1 MAAWGGFDHNA
12 QSLRAVTRLEHR
24 YAEFDGLNLSWE
36 TLEGLVKHNG
46 PLTGPDGAGL
56 NGPVPQSILDYDAL
70 HDLELDRYAGLE
82 AQCAAIADDIADDAH
97 DIDDGLRSGLLDLDM
112 LEGMALSGS
121 ILRQVRTLYPAL
133 DPVRVGHELMR
144 RQITLMVEDVIRTAN
159 ANLAEIRP
167 ESVEDVH
174 GAGRAIVTFSP
185 SMRSAEK
192 ELKAFLYANLYRNP
206 VVLGVREGADRIV
219 RDLFDAYFAD
229 PGLMPE
235 GWRDLLDRAEERVKA
250 RHVADFLAGMTD
262 NYAVKEHR
270 RLFDH
275 TPDLG

>member
-1 MAAWGGFDHNA
+1 
-12 QSLRAVTRLEHR
+12 
-24 YAEFDGLNLSWE
+24 
-36 TLEGLVKHNG
+36 
-46 PLTGPDGAGL
+46 
-56 NGPVPQSILDYDAL
+56 
-70 HDLELDRYAGLE
+70 
-82 AQCAAIADDIADDAH
+82 
-97 DIDDGLRSGLLDLDM
+97 
-112 LEGMALSGS
+112 
-121 ILRQVRTLYPAL
+121 
-133 DPVRVGHELMR
+133 MR

-159 ANLAEIRP
+159 AHLAEIRP

-174 GAGRAIVTFSP
+174 DAGRAIVTFSP
-185 SMRSAEK
+185 SMRTREK

-206 VVLGVREGADRIV
+206 VVLRVREGADRIV

-235 GWRDLLDRAEERVKA
+235 GWRELLGKAEERVKA